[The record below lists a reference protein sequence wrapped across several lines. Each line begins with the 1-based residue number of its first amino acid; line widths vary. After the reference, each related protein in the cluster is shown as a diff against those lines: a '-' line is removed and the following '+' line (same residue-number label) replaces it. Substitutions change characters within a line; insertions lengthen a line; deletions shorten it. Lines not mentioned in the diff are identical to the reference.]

1 MSRER
6 RSRRGSAS
14 DASQQEGEP
23 PADELGGESATTLLL
38 SKLATITGQLSEL
51 QSERAAD
58 RARLEEVGAAAAAAQ
73 AAVAAVQRPAEEGG
87 SGSRGGSAAA
97 SAAAASEGGAIDAV
111 RLHSCI

>member
-23 PADELGGESATTLLL
+23 ADELGGESATALLL
-38 SKLATITGQLSEL
+38 SKLAEVTGQLAEL

-58 RARLEEVGAAAAAAQ
+58 RARLEEVGAAAAASMVWSPPVAEHAE
-73 AAVAAVQRPAEEGG
+73 AAFCGARAAWATP
-87 SGSRGGSAAA
+87 
-97 SAAAASEGGAIDAV
+97 
-111 RLHSCI
+111 

>member
-23 PADELGGESATTLLL
+23 PADELGGESATALLL
-38 SKLATITGQLSEL
+38 SKLAEVTGQLSEL

-58 RARLEEVGAAAAAAQ
+58 RARLEEVG
-73 AAVAAVQRPAEEGG
+73 VAAETAIQLGAQDASQVEGG
-87 SGSRGGSAAA
+87 TSSRPVAGSA
-97 SAAAASEGGAIDAV
+97 
-111 RLHSCI
+111 

>member
-23 PADELGGESATTLLL
+23 PADELGGESATALLL
-38 SKLATITGQLSEL
+38 SKLAEVTGQLSEL

-58 RARLEEVGAAAAAAQ
+58 RARLEEVGAAAAHNCVLTVH
-73 AAVAAVQRPAEEGG
+73 AVAVSQIPTK
-87 SGSRGGSAAA
+87 
-97 SAAAASEGGAIDAV
+97 
-111 RLHSCI
+111 

>member
-23 PADELGGESATTLLL
+23 PADELGGESATALLL
-38 SKLATITGQLSEL
+38 SKLAEVTGQLSEL

-87 SGSRGGSAAA
+87 SGPRGGSVAA
-97 SAAAASEGGAIDAV
+97 SAAADV
-111 RLHSCI
+111 L